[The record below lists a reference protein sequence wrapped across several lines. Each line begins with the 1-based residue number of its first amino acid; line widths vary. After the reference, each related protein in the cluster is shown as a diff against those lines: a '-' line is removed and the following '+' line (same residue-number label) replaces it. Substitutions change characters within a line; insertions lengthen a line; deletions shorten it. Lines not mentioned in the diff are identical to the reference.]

1 MEVEAEDFS
10 MMVEE
15 KEETGVKF
23 SKMEM
28 YFGNGENHVI
38 DNLTN
43 DGSYVTWTVF
53 IHNKCY
59 TVT

>member
-43 DGSYVTWTVF
+43 DGSYVTWTVG
-53 IHNKCY
+53 C
-59 TVT
+59 